1 MGINTL
7 KAGDLINGKEIT
19 DIIIERALCS
29 DLPIFNDERNITLS
43 SFDEAF
49 DWIMWVGVYRS
60 GNFYLLYGEL
70 NNKSKCSSDYIDEL
84 PDIINIQLNSSEAE
98 KVIQLLTDLGKYYFQ
113 IQIPGFSQL
122 MNQIVSSIPCKISFE
137 PLFGP
142 NNGLYSRCDNSIIV
156 ANNNTQIGMI
166 FALIHEYT
174 HYLRRNILSPNYNTL
189 GDYKNDR
196 EESICNSVA
205 RRFVWNLLS
214 NISKTDYSFVER
226 IKNCIEK
233 MVEDKDIDSL
243 CCYFGALFDNICST
257 KVNDDP
263 VADELFNKIITNI
276 KQVKCEMITEIKQS
290 GLVRLS
296 IEDNGRFYEF
306 LKTISEE
313 GF

>member
-174 HYLRRNILSPNYNTL
+174 HYLYRNNCSSNYTTL
-189 GDYKNDR
+189 GDYINDK
-196 EESICNSVA
+196 EELICNSVA
-205 RRFVWNLLS
+205 RRFVCNFLS
-214 NISKTDYSFVER
+214 DVSKSDNSFVER
-226 IKNCIEK
+226 MGNCIEK
-233 MVEDKDIDSL
+233 LVEAKNIDYLCYCFGNLFFDIS
-243 CCYFGALFDNICST
+243 ST
-257 KVNDDP
+257 KTNEDP
-263 VADELFNKIITNI
+263 IVDELLNSILTNI
-276 KQVKCEMITEIKQS
+276 EQAKCETITEIKQS

-296 IEDNGRFYEF
+296 REDNRRFYEF

-313 GF
+313 DL